1 MTRPLDISDQE
12 YIAILESKLAE
23 YERPILKPPTLGDV
37 VVFFRQHGYKPS
49 AAETAWNYY
58 EKIRKAENGRVW
70 RDNSG
75 RVIKNWKLK
84 MRTVWFSNENKI
96 QDEIQR
102 GF

>member
-1 MTRPLDISDQE
+1 MTRPIDISDKE

-23 YERPILKPPTLGDV
+23 YEKPVLKPPTLGDV
-37 VVFFRQHGYKPS
+37 VVFFRQNGYKPS
-49 AAETAWNYY
+49 AGETAWNYY
-58 EKIRKAENGRVW
+58 ERIRKANGGWVW

-84 MRTVWFSNENKI
+84 MRTVWFTAENKL